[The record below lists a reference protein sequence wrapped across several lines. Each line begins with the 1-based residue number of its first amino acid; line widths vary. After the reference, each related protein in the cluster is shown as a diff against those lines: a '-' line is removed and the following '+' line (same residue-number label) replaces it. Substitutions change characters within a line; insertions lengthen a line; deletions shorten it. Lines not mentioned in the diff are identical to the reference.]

1 MTERHPGGADA
12 ALRLVELAGLAPPC
26 RIIDL
31 GAGAG
36 EMVRRL
42 RALGFDAIGIDLE
55 PGEGVVRGD
64 ILSSGFEAASF
75 DAALSECAFFLTGD
89 PGGALREAA
98 RLLRPGGALLY
109 SDICP
114 GGEARL
120 RRAAEAAGF
129 SVEALT
135 DATEDWKRYYIAA
148 LWRGEAECPPQGAKN
163 CRYLYAVLRKEKAK
177 MDAFDRILEL
187 SKQGLYCAQIMVQ
200 LALDAQGKE
209 NPELVQAVRGLC
221 GGFAWSGGPCGVL
234 IGGVSFLTM
243 LSEGLS
249 EEEKIKLIGEYH
261 DWFRERT
268 AQYGGENCECILGG
282 DRQNMYVICPG
293 VIMDSYAKCVELLQ
307 QRGLA

>member
-1 MTERHPGGADA
+1 MDRHPGGKA
-12 ALRLVELAGLAPPC
+12 ATLRLVELAGLEPPC

-31 GAGAG
+31 GAGEGGA
-36 EMVRRL
+36 VRLL
-42 RALGFDAIGIDLE
+42 RDRGFEAVGIDLE

-148 LWRGEAECPPQGAKN
+148 LWRGEAECPPDGARN
-163 CRYLYAVLRKEKAK
+163 CRYLCAVFRKEA
-177 MDAFDRILEL
+177 R
-187 SKQGLYCAQIMVQ
+187 
-200 LALDAQGKE
+200 
-209 NPELVQAVRGLC
+209 
-221 GGFAWSGGPCGVL
+221 
-234 IGGVSFLTM
+234 
-243 LSEGLS
+243 
-249 EEEKIKLIGEYH
+249 
-261 DWFRERT
+261 
-268 AQYGGENCECILGG
+268 
-282 DRQNMYVICPG
+282 
-293 VIMDSYAKCVELLQ
+293 
-307 QRGLA
+307 